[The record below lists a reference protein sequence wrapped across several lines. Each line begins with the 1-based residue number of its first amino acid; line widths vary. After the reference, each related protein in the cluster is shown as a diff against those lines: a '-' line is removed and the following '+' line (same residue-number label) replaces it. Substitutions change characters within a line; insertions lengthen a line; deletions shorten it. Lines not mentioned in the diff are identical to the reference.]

1 MHDQIDFSIDGL
13 SSGLRCTSSRWR
25 SRAVTSITATIC
37 TSTFCCKRAVADGIM
52 PVNPVPAT
60 VYTHCRSKKLTILSD
75 DAQATLE
82 KWLFSD
88 LSLNNAGIILAL
100 YTGMR
105 LGEVCAVRWR
115 DYDAASGT
123 LHITQTVRRV
133 TIDPSAEYGKR
144 TKLVFST
151 AKTEASERSLYLPE
165 VLQGL
170 LTVQWERFRS
180 LFERA
185 PDGAD
190 FIIYSAVGGVLD
202 PDHLSA
208 YWRDVLDG
216 LKLPHVRFHD
226 IRHTFATRAIEQ
238 GVDAATVAGLL
249 GHADVTT
256 TTHYYVH
263 PREASM
269 HRAMAAIE
277 PVGKIG
283 HAWQNTR
290 LFAPARTEEK
300 IPKAA
305 QRIHRRRKH
314 IAECV

>member
-13 SSGLRCTSSRWR
+13 SSGLQHMSSRWR

-52 PVNPVPAT
+52 PVNPVSAT
-60 VYTHCRSKKLTILSD
+60 VYTHCRSK
-75 DAQATLE
+75 
-82 KWLFSD
+82 
-88 LSLNNAGIILAL
+88 
-100 YTGMR
+100 R
-105 LGEVCAVRWR
+105 
-115 DYDAASGT
+115 
-123 LHITQTVRRV
+123 
-133 TIDPSAEYGKR
+133 
-144 TKLVFST
+144 
-151 AKTEASERSLYLPE
+151 
-165 VLQGL
+165 

-185 PDGAD
+185 PDGSD

-238 GVDAATVAGLL
+238 CLDAATVAGLL

-305 QRIHRRRKH
+305 QRIHRWRKH

>member
-25 SRAVTSITATIC
+25 SRAV
-37 TSTFCCKRAVADGIM
+37 ADGIM

-60 VYTHCRSKKLTILSD
+60 VYTHCRSKRLTVLSD

-105 LGEVCAVRWR
+105 LGEVCAVRWK

-133 TIDPSAEYGKR
+133 TIDPSAESGKR

-151 AKTEASERSLYLPE
+151 AKTEASERSLYLPERSLYLPE

-216 LKLPHVRFHD
+216 LKLPHVRFHGQV
-226 IRHTFATRAIEQ
+226 IIGRNWKVSVNTRSCTNLVLIFKATPHNWTRAIS
-238 GVDAATVAGLL
+238 A
-249 GHADVTT
+249 
-256 TTHYYVH
+256 
-263 PREASM
+263 
-269 HRAMAAIE
+269 
-277 PVGKIG
+277 K
-283 HAWQNTR
+283 
-290 LFAPARTEEK
+290 
-300 IPKAA
+300 
-305 QRIHRRRKH
+305 RRSFH
-314 IAECV
+314 CAVLP

>member
-1 MHDQIDFSIDGL
+1 MRRML
-13 SSGLRCTSSRWR
+13 SRWR

-60 VYTHCRSKKLTILSD
+60 VYTHCRSKKLT
-75 DAQATLE
+75 
-82 KWLFSD
+82 
-88 LSLNNAGIILAL
+88 
-100 YTGMR
+100 
-105 LGEVCAVRWR
+105 
-115 DYDAASGT
+115 
-123 LHITQTVRRV
+123 
-133 TIDPSAEYGKR
+133 
-144 TKLVFST
+144 
-151 AKTEASERSLYLPE
+151 
-165 VLQGL
+165 
-170 LTVQWERFRS
+170 VQWERFRS

-216 LKLPHVRFHD
+216 LHLPHVRFHD

-263 PREASM
+263 PARSVHAPRNGSNRAGRENRSRMAEYAAVCTSS
-269 HRAMAAIE
+269 HRGE
-277 PVGKIG
+277 NPESGTE
-283 HAWQNTR
+283 NTS
-290 LFAPARTEEK
+290 
-300 IPKAA
+300 AA
-305 QRIHRRRKH
+305 QTYRGMCLKYTKGKSVFY
-314 IAECV
+314 E